1 MQNMSKKLQIRM
13 GFVIA
18 NHDTENR
25 SNDLPI
31 YLVLYESLTML
42 EKKSVVGADESEELI
57 LDAFLSNF
65 YFYMI

>member
-1 MQNMSKKLQIRM
+1 M

-31 YLVLYESLTML
+31 YLVLYESLKIQ
-42 EKKSVVGADESEELI
+42 KKCVVGADESDEPT

-65 YFYMI
+65 YFYIIWPVAFAHHLK

>member
-1 MQNMSKKLQIRM
+1 M

-31 YLVLYESLTML
+31 YLTLYESLTML
-42 EKKSVVGADESEELI
+42 KKKCVMGADESDEPT

>member
-1 MQNMSKKLQIRM
+1 M
-13 GFVIA
+13 GFVTA

-31 YLVLYESLTML
+31 YLVLYAGLTML
-42 EKKSVVGADESEELI
+42 GKKCVVGADESEEPI

-65 YFYMI
+65 YFYMIWSVAFAHHPK

>member
-1 MQNMSKKLQIRM
+1 M

-18 NHDTENR
+18 NHDTEDR

-31 YLVLYESLTML
+31 YLVLYETLTML
-42 EKKSVVGADESEELI
+42 EKKYVVGEDGSEELT

-65 YFYMI
+65 YFYMIWSVTFAHHPK

>member
-1 MQNMSKKLQIRM
+1 M

-18 NHDTENR
+18 NHDTEDR

-31 YLVLYESLTML
+31 YLVLYETLTML
-42 EKKSVVGADESEELI
+42 EKKYVVGEDGSEELT

>member
-1 MQNMSKKLQIRM
+1 M

-18 NHDTENR
+18 NHDSEDR
-25 SNDLPI
+25 SNDLSI
-31 YLVLYESLTML
+31 HLVLYETLTML
-42 EKKSVVGADESEELI
+42 KKKHVVGEDGSKELT

>member
-1 MQNMSKKLQIRM
+1 M

-18 NHDTENR
+18 NHDTEDR

-31 YLVLYESLTML
+31 YLVLYETLTIL
-42 EKKSVVGADESEELI
+42 EKKYTVGEDGSEEFT

-65 YFYMI
+65 YFYII